1 MLCILQRLPCSVLE
15 LNTGCSC
22 PRPIDTSACDHRVVD
37 LCILC
42 SIKFNCWIEIEL
54 FFKLNIEIYP
64 VHCVPLHWDWQG
76 VQAALFF
83 YTLVF
88 DLFFSLTC
96 IGGRETIAPQ
106 SSSAQRW
113 SWKGHPREEDLQHD
127 GYKVYKFK
135 ISPCFPSSQ
144 WTQEKWVTNNRS
156 KEPLI
161 EIENPFMVGELF

>member
-1 MLCILQRLPCSVLE
+1 MFRSWTE
-15 LNTGCSC
+15 
-22 PRPIDTSACDHRVVD
+22 HRVQLSKTHWCLRMRPQSCRPVYT
-37 LCILC
+37 LLNKIQLL
-42 SIKFNCWIEIEL
+42 NWNWI
-54 FFKLNIEIYP
+54 FFLKLNIEIYP

-144 WTQEKWVTNNRS
+144 WTQGKWVTSSRS
-156 KEPLI
+156 KDPFI